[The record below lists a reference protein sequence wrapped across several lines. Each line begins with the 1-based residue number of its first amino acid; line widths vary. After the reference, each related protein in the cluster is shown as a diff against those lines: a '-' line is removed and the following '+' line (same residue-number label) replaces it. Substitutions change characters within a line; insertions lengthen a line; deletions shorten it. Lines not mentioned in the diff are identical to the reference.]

1 MASTDVTKKS
11 DVDTAFSKFL
21 GDGKLNILVSNAAL
35 AGPMESVEDVD
46 GDKFLDAVQQ
56 NLKGSLNIAKAFI
69 RYAAT
74 DAVAIEINSAAA
86 HLNLTSQLVA
96 YNVAKMAVFRLWD
109 SLAFAKPGLSVF
121 HVQPGVV
128 DTDMNREAGGV
139 EAVGFSD
146 DGELND
152 DNLLFET
159 FRG

>member
-11 DVDTAFSKFL
+11 DVDTSFSKFL

-56 NLKGSLNIAKAFI
+56 NLKGSLNIAKAFL
-69 RYAAT
+69 RYAAA

-109 SLAFAKPGLSVF
+109 SLAFAKPGLGVF

-152 DNLLFET
+152 DNLLFEM

>member
-21 GDGKLNILVSNAAL
+21 GDGKLSILVSNAAL

-69 RYAAT
+69 RYAAA

-109 SLAFAKPGLSVF
+109 SLAFAKPELSVF

-146 DGELND
+146 DGKLNND
-152 DNLLFET
+152 SLLFET